1 MNSELFNLIRLTMI
15 ILAIV
20 AFVVLC
26 VTDESRYYPVHD
38 ESPCLEPAEIE
49 SL

>member
-1 MNSELFNLIRLTMI
+1 MNSDLFNLIRFTMV

-20 AFVVLC
+20 TFVILC
-26 VTDESRYYPVHD
+26 VTDERRYYPVHE
-38 ESPCLEPAEIE
+38 ESPCLEPAETE

>member
-1 MNSELFNLIRLTMI
+1 MNSDLYNLIRFAMV

-20 AFVVLC
+20 TFVILC
-26 VTDESRYYPVHD
+26 VTDESRYYPIH
-38 ESPCLEPAEIE
+38 EETPCLEPAKTE

>member
-1 MNSELFNLIRLTMI
+1 MNSNLYGLIRFAMV

-20 AFVVLC
+20 TFVILC

-38 ESPCLEPAEIE
+38 DPCLEPAEIE

>member
-1 MNSELFNLIRLTMI
+1 MHNEIYNLMRLTMV
-15 ILAIV
+15 ILAII
-20 AFVVLC
+20 AFVILC
-26 VTDESRYYPVHD
+26 VTDESRYYPVHE

>member
-1 MNSELFNLIRLTMI
+1 MNSNLYNLIRFAMV

-20 AFVVLC
+20 TFVILC
-26 VTDESRYYPVHD
+26 VTDESRYYPVHND
-38 ESPCLEPAEIE
+38 PCLEPAEIE